1 MDPHENQETPSDRI
15 VRLGLRSVHATDLL
29 SVALTPEGGDE
40 QGICDRIAQE
50 LLKKGGLNRLGQLG
64 PVDLAELSP
73 LPTRE
78 VNRILAAI
86 EFGRRLGNTA
96 KGVLPTIGGA
106 KDVFQRFRWL
116 QDEQREHFCVIL
128 LDAKSHVLVEKTIHI
143 GTVDST
149 VVGPREVFREA
160 IREGAASLIVVHN
173 HPSGDPTPSE
183 ADYEVTEKL
192 AQVGEMLAI
201 PLLDHIIIGHH
212 AYRSFRELR
221 YL

>member
-1 MDPHENQETPSDRI
+1 MHSEREGESPSERI

-29 SVALTPEGGDE
+29 AVALTPPGGDE
-40 QGICDRIAQE
+40 VVMGERVAQE
-50 LLKKGGLNRLGQLG
+50 LVKKGGLNRLGQLG

-73 LPTRE
+73 LPTQE
-78 VNRILAAI
+78 VNRVLAAI
-86 EFGRRLGNTA
+86 EFGRRIGMSA

-116 QDEQREHFCVIL
+116 QDELREHFCVIL
-128 LDAKSHVLVEKTIHI
+128 LDIKSHVLVEKTIHI

-160 IREGAASLIVVHN
+160 IREGAASIIVVHN

-192 AQVGEMLAI
+192 AQVGEMLSI

-212 AYRSFRELR
+212 GYTSFRELR